1 MTSKDMDQPSG
12 IDPSIPYVIS
22 PRKTFVDTQQPR
34 LRWNK
39 VKDATSYTV
48 KIVKNSEIVWQK
60 EVKQAEYN
68 SCDPLPLEPGVD
80 YSLIVESDN
89 GRSSEMDSDI
99 SKLKFQ
105 LLDEDKIKS
114 LRDDEK
120 KITDQGLS
128 ADEEALELANLYFG
142 QKYGLLAKATE
153 ILEQRIAADSQ
164 TSEIYVT
171 VSNLYLV
178 VGLCSLAEERYRKA
192 LALIKPGIELE
203 EQIIAKAGLAKICT
217 LLGHEKEANSL
228 MLERKAHLEA
238 LSINPQSRAI
248 TEPYRARAL
257 TRMMC
262 NCNNGK
268 GIYYGPSC
276 ELTMCAGG

>member
-1 MTSKDMDQPSG
+1 MTSKDTTKPSG
-12 IDPSIPYVIS
+12 TDPSIPYVIS
-22 PRKTFVDTQQPR
+22 PRKTRLDTRQPR

-39 VKDATSYTV
+39 VKDANYYTV
-48 KIVKNSEIVWQK
+48 KIFKDSEIVWQK
-60 EVKQAEYN
+60 EVKEAEFN
-68 SCDPLPLEPGVD
+68 SCEALPLEAGVS

-89 GRSSEMDSDI
+89 GYSSKTDSDR
-99 SKLKFQ
+99 SLLEFQ
-105 LLDEDKIKS
+105 LLDEDKIRS
-114 LRDDEK
+114 LPDDAK
-120 KITDQGLS
+120 KITDLGLS
-128 ADEEALELANLYFG
+128 VDEETLELANLYFG

-171 VSNLYLV
+171 LGNLYLV
-178 VGLCSLAEERYRKA
+178 VGLCSFAEEQYRKA
-192 LALIKPGIELE
+192 LALINPEFELE

-217 LLGHEKEANSL
+217 LLGHGKEAEVL
-228 MLERKAHLEA
+228 MQERSAELKVF
-238 LSINPQSRAI
+238 SINRQSRAI